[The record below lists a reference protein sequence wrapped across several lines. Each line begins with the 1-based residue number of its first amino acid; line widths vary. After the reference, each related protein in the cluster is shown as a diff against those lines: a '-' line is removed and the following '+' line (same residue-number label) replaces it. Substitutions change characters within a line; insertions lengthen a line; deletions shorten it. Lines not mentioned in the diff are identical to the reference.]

1 MREATQGY
9 LSRMTPW
16 VKRLLI
22 ANVAVYFLQITA
34 PGVTQMMS
42 FAPSLVLVRPWTILT
57 YMFAHSPGGITH
69 ILFNMIALYFF
80 GPRVEERL
88 GAAHFIRLYL
98 FSGIVGALLSIVF
111 NQGGYI
117 IGASGAV
124 FGVQLAFAKYWP
136 RERIYIWGILPVE
149 AWLLVLI
156 TTAMALYGGFAG
168 GGGGVAHFAHLGGYL
183 GAWLYLFWMERRSP
197 ARQWKAKVEAPAK
210 KVEIGNWKT
219 IDTKGIHEVNRAEV
233 DRILDKIS
241 AKGVDSLTPAERTFL
256 SHFAPPDDRPVRPT

>member
-1 MREATQGY
+1 
-9 LSRMTPW
+9 MTPW

-22 ANVAVYFLQITA
+22 ANVAVFFVQLTVKGATQFLAFI
-34 PGVTQMMS
+34 
-42 FAPSLVLVRPWTILT
+42 PSLALVRPWSFVT
-57 YMFAHSPGGITH
+57 YMFAHSTTMFTH
-69 ILFNMIALYFF
+69 ILFNMLVLYFF

-88 GAAHFIRLYL
+88 GSNHFIRLYL
-98 FSGIVGALLSIVF
+98 ISGIMGALLSIVF

-136 RERIYIWGILPVE
+136 RERIYIWGILPLE

-156 TTAMALYGGFAG
+156 TTVIALWGGFSG

-183 GAWLYLFWMERRSP
+183 GAWLYLLWFDRRSP
-197 ARQWKAKVEAPAK
+197 ARKWKAKLEKPAK
-210 KVEIGNWKT
+210 KVAIGNWKS
-219 IDTKGIHEVNRAEV
+219 IDTSNIHEVNRAEV

-241 AKGVDSLTPAERTFL
+241 AKGVDSLTPAELTFL

>member
-1 MREATQGY
+1 
-9 LSRMTPW
+9 MTPW

-22 ANVAVYFLQITA
+22 ANVLVFFVQLTVRGSTTFLAFI
-34 PGVTQMMS
+34 
-42 FAPSLVLVRPWTILT
+42 PSLALVRPWSFVT
-57 YMFAHSPGGITH
+57 YMFAHSTSSVTH
-69 ILFNMIALYFF
+69 ILFNMLVLYFF

-88 GAAHFIRLYL
+88 GGNHFIRLY
-98 FSGIVGALLSIVF
+98 FIAGITGALLSIVF
-111 NQGGYI
+111 GQNGYI

-149 AWLLVLI
+149 AWLLVLV
-156 TTAMALYGGFAG
+156 TTVLALWGGFVG

-183 GAWLYLFWMERRSP
+183 GAWIYLIWMERRSP
-197 ARQWKAKVEAPAK
+197 ARAWKTKLEKPAK
-210 KVEIGNWKT
+210 KVEIGNWRG
-219 IDTKGIHEVNRAEV
+219 IDTKSIHEVNRAEV

-241 AKGVDSLTPAERTFL
+241 ANGVESLTPQERTFL

>member
-1 MREATQGY
+1 
-9 LSRMTPW
+9 MTPW
-16 VKRLLI
+16 VKRLLL
-22 ANVAVYFLQITA
+22 ANVGVFFIQLTVKPATQFLAFI
-34 PGVTQMMS
+34 
-42 FAPSLVLVRPWTILT
+42 PSLALVRPWSFVT
-57 YMFAHSPGGITH
+57 YMFAHSPTSVTH
-69 ILFNMIALYFF
+69 ILFNMLVLYFF

-88 GAAHFIRLYL
+88 GSNHFIRLY
-98 FSGIVGALLSIVF
+98 FASGIMGAILSIVF

-149 AWLLVLI
+149 AWLLVVV
-156 TTAMALYGGFAG
+156 TTVIALWGGFVG

-183 GAWLYLFWMERRSP
+183 GAWLYLLWMERRSP
-197 ARQWKAKVEAPAK
+197 ARAWKTKLEKPAK
-210 KVEIGNWKT
+210 KVELGNWKT
-219 IDTKGIHEVNRAEV
+219 IDTKSIHEVNRAEV

-241 AKGVDSLTPAERTFL
+241 AKGVESLTPQERTFL

>member
-1 MREATQGY
+1 
-9 LSRMTPW
+9 MTPW

-22 ANVAVYFLQITA
+22 ANVAVFFVQLTVPGATQFLAFIPA
-34 PGVTQMMS
+34 Y
-42 FAPSLVLVRPWTILT
+42 ARVRPWSFVT
-57 YMFAHSPGGITH
+57 YMFAHSTGQYTH
-69 ILFNMIALYFF
+69 ILFNMLVLYFF

-88 GAAHFIRLYL
+88 GSNHFIRLYL
-98 FSGIVGALLSIVF
+98 FSGVVGAILSIF
-111 NQGGYI
+111 FSPGGSI

-136 RERIYIWGILPVE
+136 RERIYIWGVLPVE

-183 GAWLYLFWMERRSP
+183 GAWLYLLWMERRSP
-197 ARQWKAKVEAPAK
+197 SRAWKTKLEKPAK
-210 KVEIGNWKT
+210 KVEIGNWQR
-219 IDTKGIHEVNRAEV
+219 IDTKSIHEVNRAEV

-241 AKGVDSLTPAERTFL
+241 AKGVESLTPQERTFL